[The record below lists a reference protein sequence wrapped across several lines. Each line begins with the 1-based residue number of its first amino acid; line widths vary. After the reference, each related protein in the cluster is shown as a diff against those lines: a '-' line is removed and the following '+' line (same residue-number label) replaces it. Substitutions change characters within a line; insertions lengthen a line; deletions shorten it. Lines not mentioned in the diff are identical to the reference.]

1 MALSVASNSLS
12 GVVSEVKFSRLSRL
26 KLLDMAANA
35 FIIDVNSHW
44 IPPFQ
49 LQMISISSCKL
60 GPKFPAWLQTQKSLT
75 YLDISKARL
84 VDAAPDWF
92 WNFAAC
98 VKYIKLSNNAIS
110 GDLSSV
116 LLNSSFIDL
125 SSNHFRGQLPLI
137 SPHITMYNV
146 ANNSFSGPISPSI
159 CSVVNLESKLEV
171 MDLSRNNL
179 SGDLPDCWRHWQS
192 LLHLNLGSNILS
204 GKIPNSLGSLLRL
217 QSLHLAN
224 NSLFGDIPHSL
235 KNCKDLKLIDLG
247 VNQLAGNIP
256 NWMGEWTRVLQ
267 LRSNK
272 FSGNIPPQICQISSL
287 IVLDFSNNSL
297 SGSIPK
303 CLNNI
308 SAMVAS
314 DNWHNDEYGSLDH
327 NYDYGLYLE
336 NLMLMT
342 KGKESEYTKNLGY
355 LRTTNL
361 SSNNFSGS
369 IPTEIFLFA
378 KLQSLNLS
386 QNHLIGKISKD
397 VGSMKSLEIT

>member
-1 MALSVASNSLS
+1 MSACQLDNISPSYGYANLISLTALDLSYNKFSCELPNWLFNLSNVLHLDLSVSKFTGLLPESLGNLIYLEFVDLSNNSFSGPIPATLGNLSSLTFLDLEKNQLNGTLPESIWQLPNLMALSVASNYLS
-12 GVVSEVKFSRLSRL
+12 GVVSEVNFSRLSRL

-35 FIIDVNSHW
+35 FIINVNSHW

-49 LQMISISSCKL
+49 LQMISIGSCKL
-60 GPKFPAWLQTQKSLT
+60 GPKLPAWLQTQKSLK
-75 YLDISKARL
+75 YIDISKAGL

-98 VKYIKLSNNAIS
+98 VKCIKLPNNAIS
-110 GDLSSV
+110 GDLSNV

-159 CSVVNLESKLEV
+159 CSVVNVENKLEV

-224 NSLFGDIPHSL
+224 N
-235 KNCKDLKLIDLG
+235 
-247 VNQLAGNIP
+247 
-256 NWMGEWTRVLQ
+256 
-267 LRSNK
+267 
-272 FSGNIPPQICQISSL
+272 
-287 IVLDFSNNSL
+287 
-297 SGSIPK
+297 
-303 CLNNI
+303 
-308 SAMVAS
+308 
-314 DNWHNDEYGSLDH
+314 
-327 NYDYGLYLE
+327 
-336 NLMLMT
+336 
-342 KGKESEYTKNLGY
+342 
-355 LRTTNL
+355 
-361 SSNNFSGS
+361 
-369 IPTEIFLFA
+369 
-378 KLQSLNLS
+378 
-386 QNHLIGKISKD
+386 
-397 VGSMKSLEIT
+397 